1 MRFLSYYIRKEDR
14 LYKKN
19 KNSPASLGC
28 GMNYKIRVTSV
39 VGGETVSPTDMKLI
53 PAGRNTGIQPL
64 HKGYRLWIK
73 TKFWFIKK
81 TEGILLSY
89 VAILLVFQFFHLLL
103 SENAVQRLFYWH
115 LKIPLLIVYDMSLM
129 LLEK

>member
-1 MRFLSYYIRKEDR
+1 MY
-14 LYKKN
+14 
-19 KNSPASLGC
+19 NSLLGAQPVSLLLT
-28 GMNYKIRVTSV
+28 K
-39 VGGETVSPTDMKLI
+39 VGGEMVSPTDMKLI

-89 VAILLVFQFFHLLL
+89 VAILL
-103 SENAVQRLFYWH
+103 
-115 LKIPLLIVYDMSLM
+115 LIVYDMSLM